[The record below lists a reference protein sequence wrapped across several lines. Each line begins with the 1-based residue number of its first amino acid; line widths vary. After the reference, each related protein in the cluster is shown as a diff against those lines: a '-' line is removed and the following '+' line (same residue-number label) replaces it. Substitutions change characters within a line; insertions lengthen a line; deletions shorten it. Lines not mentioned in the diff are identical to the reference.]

1 MTSTNRE
8 SNTRRYRE
16 EWGRALLAVGIVSV
30 LVFLATANA
39 VVVSNWSE
47 VEDGVLWFED
57 VNGVVAED
65 VALGSPGDSAG
76 IKTGDLLLS
85 INNQPIES
93 HADVLR
99 FLHSGVE
106 GSLLNYVLLRGPSQQ
121 LHTVELERVSTVA
134 LPVYLALA
142 AVGLFGLLVGTLVR
156 IRRPGH
162 QATLHFFWLTVAFF
176 GVFAFS
182 FSGRLDRLDWVFFW
196 ADEISILLLAPLFM
210 HFALVFPERSPGWI
224 RHRLGGAVVPLVYAP
239 ALALGVMQ
247 VVAVLGVQDGIGF
260 TGAIEWVWRLEH
272 LYLAACTLCGLG
284 TMIVALRR
292 VHSVTS
298 RRQLR
303 WVVSG
308 AVLGGVP
315 FALSYGIPYSVGF
328 EPAAGLEFTAIAL
341 GLIPLAF
348 ASAIIRY
355 RLRDV
360 EVIVKR
366 SLVYTSVVVA
376 MALIYLVL
384 EGLATAVFLEESDG
398 HNSIIALLATA
409 VVVLLARP
417 VKNTIQTMLDRVYYR
432 DRFDFRRALVR
443 FARDLST
450 DLDLQRLSTRLVSRV
465 SETFDVDRMV
475 LLLAQDLSPNT
486 EIDTGKDYRPIRW
499 RGFGSAPPPLKRSS
513 SVGERLANRHMVL
526 LDDSVS
532 RRTCS
537 PDDVKFWREQEI
549 FYFVPCVVEEDP
561 IAVMA
566 LGRKGSGEPLSSEDM
581 ALLTTVA
588 GQVATA
594 LENGRL
600 YGQLQ
605 EKAGELDRMHQ
616 FNENIIESLNDG
628 LVVFDLNDSVVR
640 WNAGLERLYG
650 VSSQQAVGQA
660 FDALFDGEFA
670 ERLRVARKESPHGTA
685 LYRVPLLSRHVE
697 DIGSPKPERLLVNVA
712 TAPLMTPDGET
723 NGTMVIIENIT
734 SRVQLEEQLQI
745 SEKMASVGLLA
756 AGVAHE
762 VNTPLTG
769 ISSFTQMLLDGA
781 DPDDPKT
788 QILLKIEK
796 QTFRAAKIINS
807 LLNLSR
813 PGSSNVSRPV
823 DINAVVNDV
832 IALLEHQFK
841 SNNVQVRQDLSKS
854 PVAVRGV
861 EFKLQQVF
869 LNLFLNARD
878 AMSTG
883 GWLTVASRS
892 ENGNA
897 IVEVSDTG
905 SGIPSENLSRI
916 YDPFFTSKDVGQ
928 GTGLGLSVTYGVVQE
943 HHGKIECE
951 SQPGHGTSFI
961 LTFPMA
967 SSDRVVT
974 SEAARQDMKC

>member
-1 MTSTNRE
+1 VVT
-8 SNTRRYRE
+8 
-16 EWGRALLAVGIVSV
+16 A

-47 VEDGVLWFED
+47 VEDGVLWVEVD
-57 VNGVVAED
+57 DGVLAED
-65 VALGSPGDSAG
+65 IEIGSPGHSAG
-76 IKTGDLLLS
+76 IESGDILLS

-93 HADVLR
+93 HADLIR
-99 FLHSGVE
+99 LLHSQDNR
-106 GSLLNYVLLRGPSQQ
+106 SQLNYVLLRGSSQQ
-121 LHTVELERVSTVA
+121 LHSVELESVSTVA
-134 LPVYLALA
+134 LPVYLSLA

-182 FSGRLDRLDWVFFW
+182 FSGRLDRLDWIFFW
-196 ADEISILLLAPLFM
+196 ADEVSILLLAPLFM

-224 RHRLGGAVVPLVYAP
+224 RHRLGTAVVPIVYAP
-239 ALALGVMQ
+239 ALLLGAMQ
-247 VVAVLGVQDGIGF
+247 IMTVVGEDDGIGF
-260 TGAIEWVWRLEH
+260 ARSIELVWRLEH

-298 RRQLR
+298 QRQLR

-315 FALSYGIPYSVGF
+315 FAVSYGIPYALGF
-328 EPAAGLEFTAIAL
+328 EPIAGLEFTAIAL

-348 ASAIIRY
+348 ASAIVRY

-366 SLVYTSVVVA
+366 SLVYTAVVVA
-376 MALIYLVL
+376 MVLIYLAL

-409 VVVLLARP
+409 VVVLLASP
-417 VKNTIQTMLDRVYYR
+417 VKNGIQTMLDRVYYR
-432 DRFDFRRALVR
+432 DRFDYRRALVR

-450 DLDLQRLSTRLVSRV
+450 DLNLQRLSDRLVSRV
-465 SETFDVDRMV
+465 SETFDIDRMV
-475 LLLAQDLSPNT
+475 LLFGQDLAPDTAT
-486 EIDTGKDYRPIRW
+486 EGGASYHPIRW
-499 RGFGSAPPPLKRSS
+499 RGFDRTPPTLKRSS
-513 SVGERLANRHMVL
+513 SIGERMAGRHMVL
-526 LDDSVS
+526 LDDPVN
-532 RRTCS
+532 RRKCS
-537 PDDVKFWREQEI
+537 PADVTFWREQEI
-549 FYFVPCVVEEDP
+549 FYFVPCVIEDGP

-600 YGQLQ
+600 YEQLQ

-616 FNENIIESLNDG
+616 FNENIIESLSDG
-628 LVVFDLNDSVVR
+628 LVVIDLDDTVVR

-650 VSSQQAVGQA
+650 VSSQEAVGRS
-660 FDALFDGEFA
+660 FDSLFDGEFA
-670 ERLRVARKESPHGTA
+670 QRLRVVRAESPRGTA
-685 LYRVPLLSRHVE
+685 LYRLPLVSRHKG
-697 DIGSPKPERLLVNVA
+697 DMGKSKSERLLVNVA
-712 TAPLMTPDGET
+712 TAPLMTPAGEI
-723 NGTMVIIENIT
+723 NGTMVLIENIT
-734 SRVQLEEQLQI
+734 ARVQLEEQLQI

-788 QILLKIEK
+788 HVLQKIER
-796 QTFRAAKIINS
+796 QTFRAAKIVNG

-813 PGSSNVSRPV
+813 PGSPDSSGAV
-823 DINAVVNDV
+823 DINTVVTDV
-832 IALLEHQFK
+832 LALVEHQLE
-841 SNNVQVRQDLSKS
+841 SGNVKVRQDLSNVS
-854 PVAVRGV
+854 VAVRGV
-861 EFKLQQVF
+861 ESKLQQVF

-878 AMSTG
+878 AMLTG
-883 GWLTVASRS
+883 GWLTVTSRS
-892 ENGNA
+892 ENGEA
-897 IVEVSDTG
+897 VIQVSDTG
-905 SGIPSENLSRI
+905 SGIRAENLSRI
-916 YDPFFTSKDVGQ
+916 YDPFFTTKGVGQ

-951 SQPGHGTSFI
+951 SEPGHGTSFT

-967 SSDRVVT
+967 SSEQVVT
-974 SEAARQDMKC
+974 KEVVR